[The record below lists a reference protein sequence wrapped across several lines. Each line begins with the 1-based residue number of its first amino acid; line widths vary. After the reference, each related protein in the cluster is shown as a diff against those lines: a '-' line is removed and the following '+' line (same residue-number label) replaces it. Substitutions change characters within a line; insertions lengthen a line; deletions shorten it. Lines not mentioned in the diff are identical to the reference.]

1 MLLQTSG
8 CKSRRGKRRAPRSR
22 LRVGGEILR
31 LERSVESPGGAIRS
45 RVGKQTC
52 GPNAKA

>member
-1 MLLQTSG
+1 MLHQTSG

-22 LRVGGEILR
+22 LRVWGEIL
-31 LERSVESPGGAIRS
+31 LPERSVKSPGGAVRL

-52 GPNAKA
+52 GPNAEA